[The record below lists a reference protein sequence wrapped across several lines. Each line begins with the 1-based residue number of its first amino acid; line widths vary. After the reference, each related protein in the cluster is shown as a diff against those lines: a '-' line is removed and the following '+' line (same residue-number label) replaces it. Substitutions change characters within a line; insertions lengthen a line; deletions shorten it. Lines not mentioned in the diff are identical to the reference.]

1 MPDRVEPERTMILP
15 SSTLASPCPP
25 NSVTFQFFRVL
36 PSNSTI
42 SFGSVGF
49 VVAPAL
55 EGRVVGAAACAA
67 SAIVQTKKAVKSR
80 IGVLLPREYRGGRRG
95 CQSRVRGDN

>member
-15 SSTLASPCPP
+15 SSPLASPCPP
-25 NSVTFQFFRVL
+25 NSVTFQFLRVL
-36 PSNSTI
+36 PSKRTI

-49 VVAPAL
+49 VVAPAV
-55 EGRVVGAAACAA
+55 EGRVVGGPWAGRPIVETRK
-67 SAIVQTKKAVKSR
+67 AIKSR

-95 CQSRVRGDN
+95 CQSGSR